1 MGFFGA
7 IGNALKGA
15 VSGVVNAVPNA
26 VRGLGRLAR
35 GKWREGIGDIGG
47 ALTGASSVLH
57 LLPGVG
63 TGAAAG
69 LGGAG
74 ELLGM
79 LAQPGQ
85 EMLQP
90 GNMGYMAPEDLVV
103 PISGGLTNPRG
114 PGAVVQPQG
123 QGFMSKVGNFMKSPG
138 GLAALAGLAGILDA
152 RSKRKA
158 QQKMDQQKM
167 DMLMAA
173 LTKSEKRQD
182 MMDPAYA
189 QSLANILGSLQDPGF
204 LNQQLR

>member
-15 VSGVVNAVPNA
+15 VSGVVNAVPSA

-35 GKWREGIGDIGG
+35 GKWREGLGDIGG
-47 ALTGASSVLH
+47 AMSGASSVLH

-63 TGAAAG
+63 TTAAAG
-69 LGGAG
+69 IGGAG
-74 ELLGM
+74 QLLSSLTRPEGM
-79 LAQPGQ
+79 LQAGD
-85 EMLQP
+85 
-90 GNMGYMAPEDLVV
+90 MGYIPDDQLVV

-114 PGAVVQPQG
+114 PGAAMQG
-123 QGFMSKVGNFMKSPG
+123 GGQSTLGKIGGFLKSPG

-158 QQKMDQQKM
+158 QQRMDQQKL

-182 MMDPAYA
+182 MMDPAYG

>member
-1 MGFFGA
+1 MGFWGTLGKIA
-7 IGNALKGA
+7 TGI
-15 VSGVVNAVPNA
+15 VDVVPKA

-35 GKWREGIGDIGG
+35 GKFGEAAGDFG
-47 ALTGASSVLH
+47 AALGNAA
-57 LLPGVG
+57 LPVSFINPAVG
-63 TGAAAG
+63 TALSG
-69 LGGAG
+69 LSGGLNA
-74 ELLGM
+74 
-79 LAQPGQ
+79 LAPKGQ

-90 GNMGYMAPEDLVV
+90 GNMGYIPPEDLVV

-114 PGAVVQPQG
+114 PGAAMQPQG
-123 QGFMSKVGNFMKSPG
+123 QSTLGKIGGFLKSPG
-138 GLAALAGLAGILDA
+138 GIAALAGLAGILDA

-158 QQKMDQQKM
+158 QQKMDQQKL

-182 MMDPAYA
+182 MMDPAYG